1 MEFHDDLF
9 PDTASDEPGVSAT
22 AWFSGA
28 NGQVMAEHK
37 FCFTMVTLNKF
48 KIRDQQSEMN
58 LTIISEYLTFLQ
70 RKLVSLNPQRKTAIG
85 SRRGLGLQPGEVKE
99 AGGGTSADVPVTN
112 KTQV

>member
-1 MEFHDDLF
+1 
-9 PDTASDEPGVSAT
+9 
-22 AWFSGA
+22 
-28 NGQVMAEHK
+28 
-37 FCFTMVTLNKF
+37 
-48 KIRDQQSEMN
+48 MN

-99 AGGGTSADVPVTN
+99 AGGDTSADVPVTN

>member
-1 MEFHDDLF
+1 
-9 PDTASDEPGVSAT
+9 
-22 AWFSGA
+22 
-28 NGQVMAEHK
+28 
-37 FCFTMVTLNKF
+37 MVTLNKF
-48 KIRDQQSEMN
+48 KISDQQSEMN